1 MGWGAVVRK
10 AGCGVR
16 DGDHQVAAGRFVE
29 NESDKDLWAPHATH
43 LYERGKDGNYLLF
56 ENRFGTLSIDASG
69 LRPALSKDKVS
80 WCLKIVVDGS

>member
-43 LYERGKDGNYLLF
+43 LYERGERWK
-56 ENRFGTLSIDASG
+56 LS
-69 LRPALSKDKVS
+69 
-80 WCLKIVVDGS
+80 VVREQIWHTEY